1 MAEEKVVQS
10 GTGQGFS
17 DFMDAA
23 KRLRPLIEKHADE
36 AEQLRHQA
44 DPVVSALRE
53 SGIYTMLLPK
63 DLGGAELSFV
73 EALEVVEQVS
83 IADGSTG
90 WCSMVSNVAGCT
102 VGAYLPEKGA
112 QQVWKDGPNRT
123 LAGQG
128 VPRGHAR
135 RVDGGFMIEGAWSYG
150 SGIYHA
156 EVIHSGCTVMKDG
169 KPELDENGLPEI
181 ILTHFDPDEID
192 LGDNWDVMGLR
203 GTGSYDYKLKQAEL
217 FVPDYM
223 CYRYAADVPVR
234 GGNQY
239 SPGLIGFTTWGH
251 TAWAMGIGR
260 RLLDEIKA
268 IATSKAN
275 VFGKIGEG
283 SAFKYDFAK
292 SESKYRSARAFC
304 HDVWDDLSE
313 SLVRGEPASLEQIAL
328 IRMAMRH
335 MHDVISDI
343 STFTHRSGGGVSLR
357 PSIIQRCFRDI
368 HAGTQHILLSD
379 QIYQESARVLL
390 GMTGKD
396 ARWSIFGV
404 LD

>member
-1 MAEEKVVQS
+1 VA
-10 GTGQGFS
+10 
-17 DFMDAA
+17 
-23 KRLRPLIEKHADE
+23 
-36 AEQLRHQA
+36 
-44 DPVVSALRE
+44 
-53 SGIYTMLLPK
+53 
-63 DLGGAELSFV
+63 
-73 EALEVVEQVS
+73 

-102 VGAYLPEKGA
+102 VGAYLPEEGA
-112 QQVWKDGPNRT
+112 KQVWKDGPDRT

-135 RVDGGFMIEGAWSYG
+135 RVDGGFMIKGEWSYG

-169 KPELDENGLPEI
+169 KPEMDADGVPEI
-181 ILTHFDPDEID
+181 ILAHFDPEEMI

-203 GTGSYDYKLKQAEL
+203 GTGSYDYTLKQEEL

-223 CYRYAADVPVR
+223 CYRYSANVPVR

-260 RLLDEIKA
+260 RLLDEIA
-268 IATSKAN
+268 GIARSKGN
-275 VFGKIGEG
+275 VFGLIGEG
-283 SAFKYDFAK
+283 TAFKYELAQA
-292 SESKYRSARAFC
+292 ESKYRSARAFC
-304 HDVWDDLSE
+304 HQVWSEISE
-313 SLVRGEPASLEQIAL
+313 SLIRGEPASLEQTAL

-335 MHDVISDI
+335 MHDVISEI
-343 STFTHRSGGGVSLR
+343 STFTHKSGGGVSLR
-357 PSIIQRCFRDI
+357 PSVIQRCFRDI

-379 QIYQESARVLL
+379 QIYQECARVLL

-396 ARWSIFGV
+396 ARWNIFGV